1 MLKCEVMAKLL
12 PSLRAAVAKELRRRY
27 GFSQHDIAKKL
38 GVTQGAVSQ
47 YLKKRRGKEI
57 TSLEIKRAVKEIAD
71 AVVKGSDF
79 DSEVCKICRKV
90 VL

>member
-1 MLKCEVMAKLL
+1 MVKCEVMAKLL

-27 GFSQHDIAKKL
+27 GFSQDDIAKRL

-57 TSLEIKRAVKEIAD
+57 TTVEVKRAIREIAD
-71 AVVKGSDF
+71 AIAKGSDF
-79 DSEVCKICRKV
+79 DSEVCKICRKI